1 MFCIECGREVDRD
14 DELIG
19 GVCVQCFLE
28 HNPIVRLPPVLDLVR
43 CPRCGA
49 VKVRGGWRPAP
60 RPTAGRRGRG
70 GAEMDE
76 DEDVRGAVSSAVEG
90 ALEAI
95 EGARVNSVALRV
107 LQEDR
112 AAFVVDVQAM
122 VQVGAQE
129 VPQELATR
137 VRLRPEACDVC
148 SRRAGNYFEAI
159 VQFRG
164 ARSRG
169 ATDRDLATARKVA
182 EDEAARLEAASR
194 EAHIVK
200 VEEPRGGL
208 DFYLSTQSA
217 GSQVARALAARFGAS
232 VSMSTSQGGRK
243 DGRDLVRT
251 THIVRMPDRR
261 SGDYVLFEGELVRVL
276 SATDRDALVTP
287 APGGGRRRTVSHGDR
302 DALVLVGTEEDV
314 EDAVIVS
321 RSAGEV
327 QVLDPSTMRTV
338 ELVLPKGFDLGGRE
352 TVGVLRHEGRLLLAR

>member
-1 MFCIECGREVDRD
+1 MFCIECGREVERD

-19 GVCVQCFLE
+19 GLCVQCFLE
-28 HNPIVRLPPVLDLVR
+28 HNPIVRLPPVVDLVR

-49 VKVRGGWRPAP
+49 IKVRGGWRAPAQP
-60 RPTAGRRGRG
+60 QTGRTGRG
-70 GAEMDE
+70 ASAKDV
-76 DEDVRGAVSSAVEG
+76 DEDVRSAVSSAVEG
-90 ALEAI
+90 SLEAI
-95 EGARVNSVALRV
+95 EGARVTSVAIRV

-112 AAFVVDVQAM
+112 LAFVADVQAM
-122 VQVGAQE
+122 VEVGAQE
-129 VPQELATR
+129 VPLELTTK

-169 ATDRDLATARKVA
+169 ATDRDLATARKIA
-182 EDEAARLEAASR
+182 EDEAARLEEASR
-194 EAHIVK
+194 EAHLVK

-232 VSMSTSQGGRK
+232 VSISTSQGGRK

-251 THIVRMPDRR
+251 THIVRMPDLR

-287 APGGGRRRTVSHGDR
+287 APAGGRRRTLSHGDR

-314 EDAVIVS
+314 EDAVVVS
-321 RSAGEV
+321 ASAGEV

-338 ELVLPKGFDLGGRE
+338 EFVLPKGFGLGGRE
-352 TVGVLRHEGRLLLAR
+352 TVGVLRHDDRLLLAR